1 MEIKGNNDL
10 MEFKVGDLAQ
20 ALQAEVLHTSEN
32 NSVLVMIG
40 GKEHT
45 LRLLKASTNEFE
57 FMLDNTY
64 HYAKILQ
71 SGSAEVKLI
80 VDGQPMSVKKHS
92 KLTEVLEKA
101 SGMGGAGGGDRN
113 LTSQIPGRVVTISAK
128 IGTEVK
134 KGDVI
139 VVLESMKMQVAVKAH
154 KDGSLREI
162 KVKQGASVARN
173 DVLAVIE

>member
-1 MEIKGNNDL
+1 MEDDEGDKL

-20 ALQAEVLHTSEN
+20 MLSGEVLRTTEN
-32 NSVLVMIG
+32 NSVLVKIG

-45 LRLLKASTNEFE
+45 IRLLKSGTNEFE
-57 FMLDNTY
+57 FILDNTF
-64 HYAKILQ
+64 HHAKIIQ
-71 SGSAEVKLI
+71 SGSAEVKLML
-80 VDGQPMSVKKHS
+80 DGQPVTVKKHS

-101 SGMGGAGGGDRN
+101 SALGGTGGGDRN
-113 LTSQIPGRVVTISAK
+113 LASQIPGRVVNISAK
-128 IGTEVK
+128 PGTDVK

-154 KDGSLREI
+154 KDGNLKEI

-173 DVLAVIE
+173 DILAVIE

>member
-1 MEIKGNNDL
+1 

-20 ALQAEVLHTSEN
+20 LLEGEVLRMAGD
-32 NSVLVMIG
+32 NSVLVRIG

-45 LRLLKASTNEFE
+45 LRMLKSGTNEFE
-57 FMLDNTY
+57 FILDNTF
-64 HYAKILQ
+64 HHAKILQ
-71 SGSAEVKLI
+71 SGSSEVRVI
-80 VDGQPMSVKKHS
+80 IDGQPITVKKHS

-101 SGMGGAGGGDRN
+101 SALGGVGGGDRN
-113 LTSQIPGRVVTISAK
+113 LTSQIPGRVVNIAAK
-128 IGTEVK
+128 TGTDVK

-154 KDGSLREI
+154 KDGSLKEI

>member
-1 MEIKGNNDL
+1 

-20 ALQAEVLHTSEN
+20 LLQGEVLRTTEN
-32 NSVLVMIG
+32 NSILVRIG

-45 LRLLKASTNEFE
+45 LRLLKSGTNEFE
-57 FMLDNTY
+57 FILDNTF
-64 HYAKILQ
+64 HHAKIMQ
-71 SGSAEVKLI
+71 SGSAEVKLV
-80 VDGQPMSVKKHS
+80 VDGQPLTVKKHS

-101 SGMGGAGGGDRN
+101 SAMGGVGGGDRN
-113 LTSQIPGRVVTISAK
+113 LTSQIPGRVVNISAK
-128 IGTEVK
+128 AGTEVK

-154 KDGSLREI
+154 KDGSLKEI